1 MREVITLAR
10 TITEDTTIFGPKMKK
25 GQMIVTW
32 ISAANLDENK
42 FPQADRFDLHRFGN
56 EKHLTFGKG
65 PHFCLGAP
73 LARLEAE
80 VALTTFISNFKK
92 LELSPSFHLANCV
105 LKNEQTLKQLP
116 ILLKE

>member
-1 MREVITLAR
+1 MRINFRKQIALIYIDLE
-10 TITEDTTIFGPKMKK
+10 MK
-25 GQMIVTW
+25 
-32 ISAANLDENK
+32 
-42 FPQADRFDLHRFGN
+42 
-56 EKHLTFGKG
+56 KHLTFGKG

-105 LKNEQTLKQLP
+105 LENEQTLKQLP